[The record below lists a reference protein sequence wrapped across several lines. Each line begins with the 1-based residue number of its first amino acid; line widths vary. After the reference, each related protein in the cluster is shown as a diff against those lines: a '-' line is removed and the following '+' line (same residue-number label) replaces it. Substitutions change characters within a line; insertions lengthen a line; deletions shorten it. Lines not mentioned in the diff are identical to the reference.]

1 MLPNAPTGVIS
12 YFVSMGDVFVVKGEA
27 VHYFSEPR
35 NLSLYNIGFQSRVID
50 WFTPL
55 LQQLPGYH
63 TLFVLE
69 PAYRKQNKFSQKLH
83 LDAADMQILS
93 GMLTELSEEFRHR
106 KPGCEFIVTSLFMQ
120 ITGFLCR
127 RQSKLSEGSMY
138 GTDACARITQ
148 EYLINCGE

>member
-12 YFVSMGDVFVVKGEA
+12 YFVSMGDVFIVKGEA

-69 PAYRKQNKFSQKLH
+69 PAYRKQNKFLCRLQ
-83 LDAADMQILS
+83 DFCAADIPSCL
-93 GMLTELSEEFRHR
+93 
-106 KPGCEFIVTSLFMQ
+106 KA
-120 ITGFLCR
+120 
-127 RQSKLSEGSMY
+127 
-138 GTDACARITQ
+138 ACTAPMPVP
-148 EYLINCGE
+148 E